1 MPQTSINFRQG
12 LAFEGQIATSAPR
25 ILDGVVQGYEN
36 GMAGKL
42 PFGRVVVVNPSDT
55 TGKGLILPTAAAATQ
70 PPLGVTFLNE
80 EWGLPFSDLLRAPTV
95 AYGSNPAPIAE
106 NEIGYPQGTNV
117 LVGVMTVGDVW
128 MITEEAVVPG
138 DPVFYRYASGAAGT
152 VLGRVRKTNVTNETS
167 SLPGARFHRV
177 AAANSLV
184 IVRLGTPGNL

>member
-1 MPQTSINFRQG
+1 MPQTSIAYRQG
-12 LAFEGQIATSAPR
+12 LAFEGQVATTATKT
-25 ILDGVVQGYEN
+25 IDGIIQGYEN

-70 PPLGVTFLNE
+70 PPLGVTILNE
-80 EWGLPFSDLLRAPTV
+80 EWGMPFSDLLRTPTV
-95 AYGSNPAPIAE
+95 SFGSSPSPIPE

-117 LVGVMTVGDVW
+117 LVGIMTAGDVW
-128 MITEEAVVPG
+128 MYTEEAVVPG
-138 DPVFYRYASGAAGT
+138 DPVFYRYATGAGGT
-152 VLGRVRKTNVTNETS
+152 VLGRVRKATVANEVS
-167 SLPGARFHRV
+167 PLPGARFQMA